1 MKTVVAHEW
10 KENRHS
16 TSVRKYIRQ
25 NTTKINFGSIVLLV
39 WKEIKELYSYAI
51 MLKDIMDQF

>member
-1 MKTVVAHEW
+1 MKTVAHEW